1 MGLFITFE
9 GVEGCG
15 KSTQIALL
23 RDYIAKKGLEA
34 LTIRE
39 PGGTAIGEAVRQILL
54 DSKSEIGPMAELLLY
69 EACRAELVL
78 KVIRPA
84 LKSGKVVISDRFMD
98 STVAYQGFGRGLD
111 IEAINRLN
119 RLSVG
124 ETLPDLTI
132 LLDCDPEAGLRRALA
147 RIENGKGPKEDR
159 FEREEIAFHTRV
171 REGFLGIAKDEKR
184 VRLVDASPPREIAS
198 IHGEIC
204 DIMVK
209 MGY

>member
-23 RDYIAKKGLEA
+23 GEYIGKKGLDV

-39 PGGTAIGEAVRQILL
+39 PGGTPTGEAVRSILL
-54 DSKSEIGPMAELLLY
+54 DAKSEIGPMAELLLY
-69 EACRAELVL
+69 EACRAELVE

-84 LKSGKVVISDRFMD
+84 LKAGKVVISDRFMD

-111 IEAINRLN
+111 IEAIKRLN
-119 RLSVG
+119 RLAVG
-124 ETLPDLTI
+124 GTVPDLTI
-132 LLDCDPEAGLRRALA
+132 LLDCDPEAGLRRALS
-147 RIENGKGPKEDR
+147 RIENGKGPREDR
-159 FEREEIAFHTRV
+159 FEREELTFHNRV
-171 REGFLGIAKDEKR
+171 REGFLRIAKEEKR
-184 VRLVDASPPREIAS
+184 VSVVYASPPREIAS

-204 DIMVK
+204 DIMEK

>member
-23 RDYIAKKGLEA
+23 GEYIGKSGLDV

-39 PGGTAIGEAVRQILL
+39 PGGTPTGEAVRRILL
-54 DSKSEIGPMAELLLY
+54 DSNSEIGPMAELLLY

-84 LKSGKVVISDRFMD
+84 LKAGKVVISDRFMD
-98 STVAYQGFGRGLD
+98 STVAYQGYGRGLD
-111 IEAINRLN
+111 IEAIKRLN
-119 RLSVG
+119 RLVVG
-124 ETLPDLTI
+124 ETVPDLTI
-132 LLDCDPEAGLRRALA
+132 LLDCDPEAGLRRAIS
-147 RIENGKGPKEDR
+147 RIEKGKGPREDR
-159 FEREEIAFHTRV
+159 FEREEIAFHKRV
-171 REGFLGIAKDEKR
+171 RDGFLSIAKEEKR
-184 VRLVDASPPREIAS
+184 VSVVDASPPREIAS

-204 DIMVK
+204 DIMEK

>member
-1 MGLFITFE
+1 MFITFE

-39 PGGTAIGEAVRQILL
+39 PGGTAIGEAIRQILL

-78 KVIRPA
+78 MVIRPA
-84 LKSGKVVISDRFMD
+84 LEAGKVVISDRFMD

-111 IEAINRLN
+111 IKAIDRLN
-119 RLSVG
+119 KLAVG
-124 ETLPDLTI
+124 EAVPDLTI

-171 REGFLGIAKDEKR
+171 REGFLSIAKEEKR
-184 VRLVDASPPREIAS
+184 VRVVDASPPREITS
-198 IHGEIC
+198 IHAEIC
-204 DIMVK
+204 DIMTK
-209 MGY
+209 MGF